1 MDRGAWLATVHG
13 VTKWAWGCQA
23 GMQEPGSPGSLESE
37 AEASPFG
44 LLTFPLDFGLFQ
56 NVHVWCVSFSTF
68 LLPPPL
74 AISLL

>member
-1 MDRGAWLATVHG
+1 MGLGLPGCHAGAWQPWV
-13 VTKWAWGCQA
+13 
-23 GMQEPGSPGSLESE
+23 SFESG
-37 AEASPFG
+37 AEVSPFG

-56 NVHVWCVSFSTF
+56 NVPVCCISFSTF

>member
-1 MDRGAWLATVHG
+1 MGLGLPGWHAGAWQP
-13 VTKWAWGCQA
+13 WASF
-23 GMQEPGSPGSLESE
+23 EIE
-37 AEASPFG
+37 AEVSPFG

-56 NVHVWCVSFSTF
+56 NVHVCCVSFSTF

>member
-1 MDRGAWLATVHG
+1 MGLGLPGWHAGAWQPWV
-13 VTKWAWGCQA
+13 
-23 GMQEPGSPGSLESE
+23 SFESE
-37 AEASPFG
+37 AEPSPFG